1 MHLATYNIRGR
12 SSFGVVSG
20 DGVVD
25 LRPRLAP
32 RLNSVLDVLRVG
44 AIEEVKSTV
53 AGVRPDFSLAEV
65 ELLPPVVGGEKIL
78 CIGVNYANRNAEL
91 TAAGGNTEAKYP
103 SMFFKPPN
111 TFVAHNQPIL
121 RRRNPSSSNTKA
133 KSRSSSAKPAGVSRR
148 IARWITS
155 PASPC
160 ATKAPSAIGSGM
172 AASTSPR
179 ASAGIR
185 LAASGRG

>member
-12 SSFGVVSG
+12 LSFGVISG

-32 RLNSVLDVLRVG
+32 RLTTVLDVLRAG
-44 AIEEVKSTV
+44 ALDEVRQV
-53 AGVRPDFSLAEV
+53 AAGVRADFALTEV

-78 CIGVNYANRNAEL
+78 CIGVNYANRDAEL

-111 TFVAHNQPIL
+111 AFVAHNQPIL
-121 RRRNPSSSNTKA
+121 RPPESEQLEYE
-133 KSRSSSAKPAGVSRR
+133 GE
-148 IARWITS
+148 IALV
-155 PASPC
+155 
-160 ATKAPSAIGSGM
+160 IG
-172 AASTSPR
+172 R
-179 ASAGIR
+179 ASCR
-185 LAASGRG
+185 ERV